1 MRKIILFITLMS
13 FWNNTQACDICW
25 CANGGSFM
33 GLLPNMNQQLVGIR
47 YFSKTYNSHLS
58 SKFLGSR
65 EHFQTA
71 ELSLRTYPF
80 KNLQMIAF
88 LPYKF
93 NEQVLS
99 YDGQNKRNEGF
110 GDARVLFHYDMI
122 NTAMDTL
129 WLSDFNHQL
138 LIGGGVKAPTGKF
151 KFNRFGISEVANAN
165 FQLGT
170 GSWDFPI
177 QVIYTL
183 QHSSMGFNLNATY
196 QLNCVNENDYR
207 FANRTVLAATLF
219 KSLDTQRLT
228 ILPLVG
234 LYVEQ
239 AGMDMKSG
247 VKNEFTG
254 GWLAA
259 LNTGIEVY
267 TPRYNLSANA
277 QLPMTQNLSDGELEF
292 KSMFSV
298 GISSS
303 F

>member
-1 MRKIILFITLMS
+1 MRKIILLIILMGL
-13 FWNNTQACDICW
+13 WNNTQACDICG

-33 GLLPNMNQQLVGIR
+33 GLLPNMNQQLIGIR
-47 YFSKTYNSHLS
+47 YLSKTYNSHVS

-71 ELSLRTYPF
+71 ELSLRTYPL
-80 KNLQMIAF
+80 KNLQMMAF
-88 LPYKF
+88 LPYPY
-93 NEQVLS
+93 NEQLLS
-99 YDGQNKRNEGF
+99 YDGQSKREEGF
-110 GDARVLFHYDMI
+110 GDARVLFHYNVI

-129 WLSDFNHQL
+129 WQSDFNHQL

-151 KFNRFGISEVANAN
+151 KFNRFDISQVANAN

-177 QVIYTL
+177 QAIYTL
-183 QHSSMGFNLNATY
+183 QQKLMGINFNATY
-196 QLNCVNENDYR
+196 QLNSVNKDNYR

-219 KSLDTQRLT
+219 KSLYTQRLT

-234 LYVEQ
+234 VYIEQ

-247 VKNEFTG
+247 VRNEFTG

-259 LNTGIEVY
+259 LNTGLEVY
-267 TPRYNLSANA
+267 TARYNFSFNA
-277 QLPMTQNLSDGELEF
+277 QLPVAQNLSDGELEF
-292 KSMFSV
+292 KSMFSL
-298 GISSS
+298 GISRA